1 MYDFSFILIY
11 DFISIKIENKI
22 KLIKYIIILLIN
34 TQWLLL

>member
-11 DFISIKIENKI
+11 DFILIKIKNKI

-34 TQWLLL
+34 TQ

>member
-34 TQWLLL
+34 TQ